1 MSSVEEIAA
10 QLERQLADASS
21 KIDEFVLT
29 QSSALQKAAS
39 DHEALMRS
47 LEGKIMKL
55 QFEEER
61 ATYRSAEVSAALD
74 ADRRSLGERS
84 AELLTLKTQSQSLP
98 IELEA
103 AKAAEAEAK
112 AQLARHQEG
121 ASLMTSRQGI
131 AFLSR

>member
-1 MSSVEEIAA
+1 
-10 QLERQLADASS
+10 
-21 KIDEFVLT
+21 
-29 QSSALQKAAS
+29 
-39 DHEALMRS
+39 
-47 LEGKIMKL
+47 MKL

-121 ASLMTSRQGI
+121 ALLLPSWQRI
-131 AFLSR
+131 ASLSR

>member
-1 MSSVEEIAA
+1 
-10 QLERQLADASS
+10 
-21 KIDEFVLT
+21 
-29 QSSALQKAAS
+29 
-39 DHEALMRS
+39 
-47 LEGKIMKL
+47 MKL

-61 ATYRSAEVSAALD
+61 ATYRSAEVSAALE

-112 AQLARHQEG
+112 TQVARHQEG
-121 ASLMTSRQGI
+121 ASMRLRFHRLQRHSLVPQRLHRCSVLAASTERMQVLHPHSLPSSQSTGGERMKSNFSCRN
-131 AFLSR
+131 